1 MDDLEIFDRS
11 NGVTPFLLYNGH
23 GSRFEEPLLKYTL
36 ESNMPWTCCIGVPYG
51 TYMWKVGD
59 STEINGTFKIESKK
73 EKAKACTVRDNIRA
87 GLPATL
93 EKSDIVQI
101 FNVAWKKSF
110 ARVDT
115 NKRAITA
122 CGWVPLKYILL
133 DHPELQETKD
143 ILQSIN
149 EIYANQVING
159 VEITDLTMLSTDN
172 GAMGK

>member
-1 MDDLEIFDRS
+1 MLSKMDDLEIFDRS

-36 ESNMPWTCCIGVPYG
+36 ESNMPWT
-51 TYMWKVGD
+51 
-59 STEINGTFKIESKK
+59 
-73 EKAKACTVRDNIRA
+73 
-87 GLPATL
+87 ATL

-133 DHPELQETKD
+133 DHPEH
-143 ILQSIN
+143 
-149 EIYANQVING
+149 
-159 VEITDLTMLSTDN
+159 VEHR
-172 GAMGK
+172 